1 MTDYNRNLV
10 DLNRQLES
18 LILIFHKKPSKVKK
32 LIFPTIGIVIAF
44 NGFTALIS
52 SFGTTSNG
60 TAIASLSGAAEGTA
74 VLYWLGSLVGL
85 GAGAGTIMTGG
96 IGLLG
101 GYVAYQ
107 ILKIPSISMDD
118 LSGEEKLIVS
128 ESSSLIHVINIET
141 LDRLGGGDITNSV
154 IKDRLVELTNATIG
168 YFFDYSGKALDS
180 RYQMRLVNVIRELRN
195 ISKKL

>member
-1 MTDYNRNLV
+1 MTDYNKNLV

-18 LILIFHKKPSKVKK
+18 LILVLYKKPSKVKK
-32 LIFPTIGIVIAF
+32 FSIPP
-44 NGFTALIS
+44 S
-52 SFGTTSNG
+52 
-60 TAIASLSGAAEGTA
+60 
-74 VLYWLGSLVGL
+74 
-85 GAGAGTIMTGG
+85 G